1 MNQRR
6 LFGAD
11 FYSLDV
17 RNVVGSGLLL
27 ELVECRLSLHYRRPR
42 QRRDR
47 SHWVE
52 RAQWRNL
59 AGSNSGAFSTEVLKT
74 LGTRR
79 CLNI

>member
-1 MNQRR
+1 M
-6 LFGAD
+6 
-11 FYSLDV
+11 
-17 RNVVGSGLLL
+17 SGLEQTIRVNLRQ
-27 ELVECRLSLHYRRPR
+27 ESRHQRLPR

-47 SHWVE
+47 SLWVE
-52 RAQWRNL
+52 RAQWSNL